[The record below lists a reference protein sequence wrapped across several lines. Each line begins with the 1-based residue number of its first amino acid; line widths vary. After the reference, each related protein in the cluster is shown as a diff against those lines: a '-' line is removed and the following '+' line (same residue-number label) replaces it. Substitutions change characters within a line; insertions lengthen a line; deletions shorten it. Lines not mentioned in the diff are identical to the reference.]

1 MPFLPYIYH
10 KNNKQLP
17 GRKVKDKQRAGTDE
31 IRTKSPPSKTK
42 GGNNFNYVKS
52 IYKDSIS
59 GKPKGT
65 FFPNRWPP
73 SFLNIINMK
82 VKKQYRN

>member
-31 IRTKSPPSKTK
+31 IRTKSPPSK
-42 GGNNFNYVKS
+42 
-52 IYKDSIS
+52 
-59 GKPKGT
+59 PKGEIT
-65 FFPNRWPP
+65 SITLSQNTKTALVVNRKGRSFPIDGPQLLKHNKYE
-73 SFLNIINMK
+73 S
-82 VKKQYRN
+82 